1 MGLVGS
7 PPMVDRLLGRHTP
20 EGKPEDVTAAVWA
33 HVQQARN
40 LKRPHTLELLKG
52 MADEF
57 IELHGDRLFG
67 DDSAIVAG
75 LARIGGRRIVVIGFQ
90 KGQDTEE
97 NIRRNFG
104 LPHPEGYRKAMRAMD
119 LAERFAMPVLTF
131 VDVQGA
137 FPGAAAEER
146 GIAEA
151 IAKSVGLM
159 TRLRT
164 PIVAVITGEGGSGG
178 ALGLAVGDV
187 VLALENSIYSVIS
200 PEGCATILW
209 RSAEQSQVAAVAMK
223 VTAGEQHEL
232 GIVDT
237 VIPEPGEGAH
247 TDPTETARRIQEA
260 VIEQLDALGAI
271 PIDELLEAQFRR
283 YRAYGPFTVAERPAA
298 PPERIG
304 IADRLRGLLAG
315 RPAMPA
321 FHGPRRDAPT
331 GRQEE

>member
-1 MGLVGS
+1 M
-7 PPMVDRLLGRHTP
+7 
-20 EGKPEDVTAAVWA
+20 
-33 HVQQARN
+33 
-40 LKRPHTLELLKG
+40 
-52 MADEF
+52 
-57 IELHGDRLFG
+57 
-67 DDSAIVAG
+67 
-75 LARIGGRRIVVIGFQ
+75 
-90 KGQDTEE
+90 
-97 NIRRNFG
+97 
-104 LPHPEGYRKAMRAMD
+104 MD
-119 LAERFAMPVLTF
+119 LAERYAMPVLTF

-164 PIVAVITGEGGSGG
+164 PIVVVITGEGGSGG

-187 VLALENSIYSVIS
+187 VLALENSIYAVIS

-209 RSAEQSQVAAVAMK
+209 RSAEQSQLAAVAMK

-232 GIVDT
+232 GIVDA

-247 TDPTETARRIQEA
+247 TDPAEMARLIREA
-260 VIEQLDALGAI
+260 VMEQFDALGRI
-271 PIDELLEAQFRR
+271 PLDELVEARFQR
-283 YRAYGPFTVAERPAA
+283 YRAYGPFAVADRSVV

-315 RPAMPA
+315 RPTRPA
-321 FHGPRRDAPT
+321 FPGTKRGGSPDR
-331 GRQEE
+331 EEE

>member
-1 MGLVGS
+1 
-7 PPMVDRLLGRHTP
+7 MVDRLLGRRSNESQADNP
-20 EGKPEDVTAAVWA
+20 VAEVWA

-40 LKRPHTLELLKG
+40 LKRPHTLELLKF

-67 DDSAIVAG
+67 DDSAIVTG
-75 LARIGGRRIVVIGFQ
+75 LARISGRKIVVIGFQ

-104 LPHPEGYRKAMRAMD
+104 LPHPEGYRKAMRMME
-119 LAERFAMPVLTF
+119 LAERFSMPVLTF

-146 GIAEA
+146 GIAEG
-151 IAKSVGLM
+151 IARSVGLM

-164 PIVAVITGEGGSGG
+164 PIVVVITGEGGSGG
-178 ALGLAVGDV
+178 ALGIAVGDV

-209 RSAEQSQVAAVAMK
+209 RSAEQSQQAALAMK
-223 VTAGEQHEL
+223 VAAQDQVAL
-232 GIVDT
+232 GIVDS

-247 TDPTETARRIQEA
+247 TDPAEMGRRIRD
-260 VIEQLDALGAI
+260 VVLEQFDILGRM
-271 PIDELLEAQFRR
+271 PLDELVDARFRR

-298 PPERIG
+298 PPEKPG
-304 IADRLRGLLAG
+304 ITDRLRGLLSSRPSLPAVPGQRRNGTSG
-315 RPAMPA
+315 R
-321 FHGPRRDAPT
+321 
-331 GRQEE
+331 EEVQ